1 MIAVTPDSVSRI
13 RKFLKA
19 EKVIYKMAFLN
30 NEEIKSKYK
39 VTAFPTLFFI
49 DEKKVLRNVIVGNK
63 ENLINEVEKFIDAKN

>member
-1 MIAVTPDSVSRI
+1 
-13 RKFLKA
+13 
-19 EKVIYKMAFLN
+19 MAFLN
-30 NEEIKSKYK
+30 NEEIKSKYN